1 MPPTR
6 RLPPSGSEVPIAPA
20 IPAGATTDPILLAV
34 VGMSP
39 AVITETLWALAHE
52 PEPILPRRVIAV
64 TTVEG
69 RRRIHEDLF
78 SPRPRFEGRSA
89 WDIFRLSL
97 AEQGFHLDGCLRFG
111 TTPDDLRVITAPDPR
126 SGRSQE
132 LADIRTPS
140 ENEATADFLLDQVR
154 QVVENPDTQL
164 IASVAG
170 GRKTMGALLYACLT
184 LAGRETDR
192 LTHVLVNTPF
202 EQVPEFFFPT
212 QPGGDLPIRG
222 GASVHPLEAIIEL
235 ADVPFVP
242 LRNLFKREL
251 GKPAGSFLRLVDSCR
266 EHVRQA
272 AGEDIRLTL
281 DASRP
286 DIDVNG
292 VSIRLAPRE
301 YLVLRFLADRA
312 KRGDPTLGSQ
322 KEALDPLKAFQK
334 ELILSAPH
342 DNYSDWRHLD
352 SIAAPLEEEELRRAL
367 SSLRSKLRKAGGQAS
382 HLSDCL
388 PSGPGRFSLAVPGPM
403 IHLRG

>member
-1 MPPTR
+1 
-6 RLPPSGSEVPIAPA
+6 
-20 IPAGATTDPILLAV
+20 
-34 VGMSP
+34 MSP

-52 PEPILPRRVIAV
+52 PDPVLPRRIIAV

-69 RRRIHEDLF
+69 RRRIQEDLF
-78 SPRPRFEGRSA
+78 SPRPRFGGHSA
-89 WDIFRLSL
+89 WDTFRLAL
-97 AEQGFHLDGCLRFG
+97 AELGFELDGRLRFG
-111 TTPDDLRVITAPDPR
+111 TTPDDLRVITAPDPHT
-126 SGRSQE
+126 GRSQE

-154 QVVENPDTQL
+154 QIVENPDTQL

-192 LTHVLVNTPF
+192 LTHVLVNSPF

-212 QPGGDLPIRG
+212 QPGGELPLRG
-222 GASVHPLEAIIEL
+222 GASVHPSEALIQL

-266 EHVRQA
+266 EHVRHA

-281 DASRP
+281 DPSRP

-292 VSIRLAPRE
+292 LPIRLAPRE

-312 KRGDPTLGSQ
+312 KRGDPILGSQ
-322 KEALDPLKAFQK
+322 KEAIDPLKAFQK
-334 ELILSAPH
+334 SLILSAPD
-342 DNYSDWRHLD
+342 DNFSDWRHLD
-352 SIAAPLEEEELRRAL
+352 SIGAPMEEDELRRAL
-367 SSLRSKLRKAGGQAS
+367 SSLRAKLRKAGGQAF
-382 HLSDCL
+382 HLSECL
-388 PSGPGRFSLAVPGPM
+388 PAGPGRFSLSVPGPM

>member
-1 MPPTR
+1 
-6 RLPPSGSEVPIAPA
+6 
-20 IPAGATTDPILLAV
+20 
-34 VGMSP
+34 MSP

-52 PEPILPRRVIAV
+52 PDPILPRRIIAV

-69 RRRIHEDLF
+69 RRRIQEDLF
-78 SPRPRFEGRSA
+78 SLRPRFEGRSA
-89 WDIFRLSL
+89 WDTFRLNL
-97 AEQGFHLDGCLRFG
+97 AEQGFQLDGRLRFG

-126 SGRSQE
+126 TGQSQE

-192 LTHVLVNTPF
+192 LTHVLVNPPF

-222 GASVHPLEAIIEL
+222 GASVHPSEALIEL

-281 DASRP
+281 DATRP
-286 DIDVNG
+286 VIDVHG
-292 VSIRLAPRE
+292 VSVQLAPRE
-301 YLVLRFLADRA
+301 YLILRFLADRA
-312 KRGDPTLGSQ
+312 KSGDPILGSQ

-334 ELILSAPH
+334 SLLLSAPE
-342 DNYSDWRHLD
+342 DDYSDWRHLD
-352 SIAAPLEEEELRRAL
+352 SIGEPMEEAELRRAL

-382 HLSDCL
+382 HLADCL
-388 PSGPGRFSLAVPGPM
+388 PSGPGRFSLTIPGPM

>member
-6 RLPPSGSEVPIAPA
+6 RPPPPNSDLPSLPPTPPGIA
-20 IPAGATTDPILLAV
+20 TDTILLAV

-52 PEPILPRRVIAV
+52 PDPILPRRIIAV

-89 WDIFRLSL
+89 WDTFRLSL
-97 AEQGFHLDGCLRFG
+97 AQQGFQLDGRLRFG

-126 SGRSQE
+126 TGQSQE

-192 LTHVLVNTPF
+192 LTHVLVNPPF

-222 GASVHPLEAIIEL
+222 GASVHPSEARIEL

-281 DASRP
+281 DAARP
-286 DIDVNG
+286 VIDVHG
-292 VSIRLAPRE
+292 VSVQLAPRE
-301 YLVLRFLADRA
+301 YLILRFLADRA
-312 KRGDPTLGSQ
+312 KSDAPILGSQ

-334 ELILSAPH
+334 SLLLSAP
-342 DNYSDWRHLD
+342 DDDYSDWRHLD
-352 SIAAPLEEEELRRAL
+352 SIGEPMEEPELRRAL

-382 HLSDCL
+382 HLADCL
-388 PSGPGRFSLAVPGPM
+388 PSGPGRFSLTIPGPM